1 MARKQP
7 ITGKSNSAIKP
18 EKARKLINKFH
29 ALNKARSQSE
39 AIGDLKQCAAIDD
52 ELTKLGGLKTYQA
65 ASICG
70 QSNSR
75 GGDSSKIMMQWI
87 PQDFHGSL
95 LEVGCLQVDNC
106 CARSKRF
113 SPHIRIDLH
122 SQHPSILEQD
132 FLTMKTP
139 TTPFDI
145 ISLSLV
151 VNYVPNSTKRGSML
165 LKAHRFL
172 QKEGLLFFV
181 LPRACIDNSRYC
193 NDDVMN
199 QLFTGIGFK
208 VLESKKTSKLIY
220 WMLRKE
226 ANKNNKGFR
235 MPKTKVRDGPQM
247 NNFSIVVSNE

>member
-7 ITGKSNSAIKP
+7 ISGKTKSAIKP

-29 ALNKARSQSE
+29 ALNKARAQSE
-39 AIGDLKQCAAIDD
+39 AQGDLKQCSAIDS
-52 ELTKLGGLKTYQA
+52 ELEKLGGLKTYQA

-87 PQDFHGSL
+87 PQDFQGSL

-106 CARSKRF
+106 CARSKKF
-113 SPHIRIDLH
+113 DPHVRIDLH

-132 FLTMKTP
+132 FLTMRSPKR
-139 TTPFDI
+139 PFDV

-151 VNYVPNSTKRGSML
+151 VNYVPNSSNRGKML
-165 LKAHRFL
+165 LKAHRYL
-172 QKEGLLFFV
+172 QNSGLLFFV
-181 LPRACIDNSRYC
+181 LPRACVDNSRYC
-193 NDDVMN
+193 NDNVMN
-199 QLFTGIGFK
+199 QLFSGIGFE
-208 VLESKKTSKLIY
+208 VLELKKTSKLVY
-220 WMLRKE
+220 WMLKKVE
-226 ANKNNKGFR
+226 KKNGKNFR

-247 NNFSIVVSNE
+247 NNFSIVVADE